1 VLTATVSQVKN
12 GLSAY
17 LRRVKAGETV
27 RIVERKTPVARIV
40 PLTDQT
46 STSPMSSQSDRAR
59 IEQLVAEGVAV
70 RGRDEGALGA
80 LRQLGGSWPAG
91 HGLLGALLDERES
104 EYQGGHR

>member
-1 VLTATVSQVKN
+1 MLTATVSQVKN

-27 RIVERKTPVARIV
+27 LIVERKTPIARIV

-46 STSPMSSQSDRAR
+46 SNSPMSSDSDRAR
-59 IEQLVAEGVAV
+59 IERLVAEGVAV
-70 RGRDEGALGA
+70 RGRDEGAQDA

-104 EYQGGHR
+104 EHQEGHG